1 MAHEGHD
8 HDHDHDHDHV
18 HHHHHDHG
26 PHGHHAHAHTPHAD
40 RPFSPVSCAVL
51 TCSDS
56 RTAATDEGGP
66 LAARLLEDA
75 GHTVTHRSLVKD
87 EPQAILAVLDEA
99 LGAGARAVI
108 FTGGTGLSSRDVT
121 VDAVAPRFT
130 RTLDGFGELFRSLS
144 FAQVGP
150 VAFASRATAGVIGR
164 SLVFVLPGAP
174 GAVKLAVE
182 RLIAPALSHL
192 VHELSR

>member
-8 HDHDHDHDHV
+8 HDHDHDH
-18 HHHHHDHG
+18 
-26 PHGHHAHAHTPHAD
+26 HGHHHPHDHHPTATTPHAAQ
-40 RPFSPVSCAVL
+40 PFSPVACAVI

-66 LAARLLEDA
+66 LAAHLLEHA
-75 GHTVTHRSLVKD
+75 GHTVASRSLVKD
-87 EPQAILAVLDEA
+87 EPQAILAVLDDA
-99 LGAGARAVI
+99 LASGARAVI
-108 FTGGTGLSSRDVT
+108 LTGGTGLSSRDVT

-130 RTLDGFGELFRSLS
+130 RTLDGFGELFRALS
-144 FAQVGP
+144 FQQLGA
-150 VAFASRATAGVIGR
+150 VAFASRATAGVVGR
-164 SLVFVLPGAP
+164 SLVFVVPGSP

-192 VHELSR
+192 IHELSR